1 MAGSK
6 HAPYIMP
13 DGSNRTLATY
23 LNDNGV
29 TEYKSSRKSK
39 ASGLEKKWNTSFK
52 LAEATPSSAADPDV
66 QSLVLVG
73 RNKRRRWLADTL
85 LRKMAGDTLA
95 MHNNQGGRS
104 GCYSLF
110 KMLLHVSRCSHRER
124 YGGAIPTGPL
134 W

>member
-29 TEYKSSRKSK
+29 TEYKSSSKSK
-39 ASGLEKKWNTSFK
+39 ASGLEKKWDTSFK
-52 LAEATPSSAADPDV
+52 LAEAPPSSAADPDV
-66 QSLVLVG
+66 QSFVLVG

-85 LRKMAGDTLA
+85 LRKMAGDTLP

-104 GCYSLF
+104 GCY
-110 KMLLHVSRCSHRER
+110 C
-124 YGGAIPTGPL
+124 
-134 W
+134 

>member
-6 HAPYIMP
+6 HAPYMP

-29 TEYKSSRKSK
+29 TELKSSRKSK
-39 ASGLEKKWNTSFK
+39 GSGFEKKWNTSFQ
-52 LAEATPSSAADPDV
+52 LAEATRSSAADPDV

-85 LRKMAGDTLA
+85 LRKMAGDTLT
-95 MHNNQGGRS
+95 MHINQTVHS
-104 GCYSLF
+104 VCYR
-110 KMLLHVSRCSHRER
+110 LLKTLSYVSRCSHREC
-124 YGGAIPTGPL
+124 YGGSVPTSPL